1 MLTPS
6 FVLTQD
12 ADFLRLLI
20 KARYAKVTDVE
31 TFVDGNDFKFYAK
44 PYFLRYSFDKFIV
57 HLKFHRKGRVILW
70 VMIPKKKG
78 IVSQHFQQLQ
88 CFLPSEFL
96 WSLTFGMITKGIPF
110 TSL

>member
-1 MLTPS
+1 MTMLTPS

-44 PYFLRYSFDKFIV
+44 PYFLRYSFD
-57 HLKFHRKGRVILW
+57 
-70 VMIPKKKG
+70 
-78 IVSQHFQQLQ
+78 
-88 CFLPSEFL
+88 
-96 WSLTFGMITKGIPF
+96 
-110 TSL
+110 